1 MRLRRKK
8 VTRHRSAADN
18 LIVAVLTAVY
28 AASAV
33 CALRADGGIRISAML
48 LIMALSS
55 GCLVYLGR
63 GEGSAWAAL
72 RYIILQTAAA
82 AAMLTGFTAYMFHY
96 GEQEVDL
103 ALCTGEPCYWL
114 IAAGLA
120 AGAAVFPFHPWSA
133 DAAGG
138 AGHYASPFI
147 PAFTAGTYICL
158 MIRLM
163 PGSEWLAWLGAAGA
177 VISAWMTAV
186 QNDLRRITG
195 YAASCLSSVCAAGI
209 ALGSQDGRDAAAML
223 ALIMT
228 IGICILMLAARLVE
242 RDGCRGSLAE
252 MSGSDRRINPA
263 VILWIISA
271 AIITS
276 CSGISDVIGAL
287 SGAGYRIQ
295 AVMITVSL
303 AGLIIS
309 LILRPAAVMLRGEGS
324 RVEGEVSAGEAS
336 EGQAVNEKE
345 PDKKAESRVPQFFL
359 SATAIIC
366 CLGLAI
372 ISFAPGILPA
382 VLKADSVLR
391 PYSMQYALRYAAV
404 FCGAALPYI
413 ALRKLTAPRDIVIL
427 DIDWLIRKPAEILIV
442 KKLERGERTW
452 K

>member
-18 LIVAVLTAVY
+18 LIAAVLTAVY
-28 AASAV
+28 AVSAV
-33 CALRADGGIRISAML
+33 CALRAEDGIRISAML
-48 LIMALSS
+48 LMMALSS

-82 AAMLTGFTAYMFHY
+82 AAMLTGFTAYTFHY
-96 GEQEVDL
+96 GEEGFDL

-120 AGAAVFPFHPWSA
+120 AGTATLPFHFWPA

-138 AGHYASPFI
+138 AGHKASPFV
-147 PAFTAGTYICL
+147 PAFTTGTYIFL

-163 PGSEWLAWLGAAGA
+163 PGSEWLTWLGAAGA
-177 VISAWMTAV
+177 VISACMAAV
-186 QNDLRRITG
+186 QNDPRRITG

-228 IGICILMLAARLVE
+228 IGICILMISEAMIR
-242 RDGCRGSLAE
+242 
-252 MSGSDRRINPA
+252 
-263 VILWIISA
+263 IISA
-271 AIITS
+271 VIITS
-276 CSGISDVIGAL
+276 CSGILDIIEAL
-287 SGAGYRIQ
+287 SGAGYRLQ
-295 AVMITVSL
+295 AVMITASL

-309 LILRPAAVMLRGEGS
+309 LILRPATVMMHARGNAE
-324 RVEGEVSAGEAS
+324 EAPAGQ
-336 EGQAVNEKE
+336 GINEE
-345 PDKKAESRVPQFFL
+345 EIDRNMESRVPQQIL
-359 SATAIIC
+359 SAAAVIC
-366 CLGLAI
+366 CLVLAI

-413 ALRKLTAPRDIVIL
+413 ALRKLTAPRDIVIP
-427 DIDWLIRKPAEILIV
+427 DIDWLIRKPAEILII